1 MNKKDENKE
10 NERFE
15 FNAYIYSN
23 KGKLGKLNYKEKNN
37 KIISKKYEKEKKE
50 NLMEN
55 ENLFKISLLK
65 KIHLSYLIIIQE
77 YNQNI
82 NKVIEYWDRLK
93 KSINTTENP
102 ISEEEYKQLKS
113 NIEQVKNEFD
123 KAKLTEEIDNIKKV
137 CIKKAEEIYNRG
149 D

>member
-1 MNKKDENKE
+1 
-10 NERFE
+10 
-15 FNAYIYSN
+15 
-23 KGKLGKLNYKEKNN
+23 
-37 KIISKKYEKEKKE
+37 
-50 NLMEN
+50 MEN

-123 KAKLTEEIDNIKKV
+123 KAKLTEEIDNIKKE

-149 D
+149 DEKIMNKKGKKMKKN